1 MKSRV
6 PSYPRFSFPPF
17 PLRTAL
23 ATCVLFAVCGGV
35 AGQNNSRPTT
45 VSVLD
50 FGSTSFAPI
59 ASDAIRQ
66 VVGNIEGLRVLDPG
80 LTRAAAKG
88 AGYSGSLNM
97 MVSEARDLGAALSSD
112 FYVIGDAQTLR
123 RSSFAVPMFFES
135 YCSIFIISSRSG
147 KLVLWDRLSADSS
160 SSAEAEQQLIALL
173 KDRGLTNRVAI
184 AIKKNEENERALRAI
199 VNANVPVIE
208 AAPDDEKVAEAEGLR
223 LPRPFNRLRPEYPL
237 SASNAEAEATVDVL
251 VDVRADGEVDNVE
264 VVRWAGFG
272 LDEATVSTVRQLH
285 FFPAMKNGIRVPLRV
300 LLRYNFRKPAPT
312 Q

>member
-1 MKSRV
+1 VKSRV
-6 PSYPRFSFPPF
+6 PSCPRFSFPR
-17 PLRTAL
+17 RTAL
-23 ATCVLFAVCGGV
+23 ATSVLFVVCGAV
-35 AGQNNSRPTT
+35 AAQNNSRPTT

-50 FGSTSFAPI
+50 FGSSRFAPI
-59 ASDAIRQ
+59 ASATIRQ
-66 VVGNIEGLRVLDPG
+66 IVGNIEGLTVLDAG

-88 AGYSGSLNM
+88 AGYDGSLNM

-112 FYVIGDAQTLR
+112 FYMIGDAQTLR
-123 RSSFAVPMFFES
+123 RSSSAIPIFFES

-160 SSAEAEQQLIALL
+160 SPAQAEQQLIEQL
-173 KDRGLTNRVAI
+173 KNRGLSNRFAE
-184 AIKKNEENERALRAI
+184 AIKKNQENERAVRAMI
-199 VNANVPVIE
+199 NASVPMIE

-237 SASNAEAEATVDVL
+237 SASKAEAEATVDVL

-272 LDEATVSTVRQLH
+272 LDEATIATVRKLH
-285 FFPAMKNGIRVPLRV
+285 FFPAMKNGTAVPLRV
-300 LLRYNFRKPAPT
+300 LLRYHFRKPAPT